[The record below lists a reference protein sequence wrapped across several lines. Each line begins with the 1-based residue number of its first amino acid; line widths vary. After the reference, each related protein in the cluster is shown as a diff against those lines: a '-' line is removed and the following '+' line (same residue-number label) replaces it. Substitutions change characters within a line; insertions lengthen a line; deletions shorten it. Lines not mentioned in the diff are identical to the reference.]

1 MNSDPLLVGVDTLFP
16 NQNSSTAPTVWE
28 EDTDQAAQQGIPCAS
43 GPMLRL
49 TKRSSN
55 QPVLPGGAVN
65 PCPETAP
72 WCLVVENIRMNA
84 GVGQRLSASLIATG
98 LVGGQGIGGIPGAPG
113 LGVVGVGAPGD
124 GVRGVASGA
133 TPSGHG
139 VAGTTFSSSASHA
152 GVRGEAN
159 LGGVGVVGQSP
170 SGSGIG
176 VRGLGSSQAVRG
188 DGGSFGVVGGGT
200 ATGVDGTG
208 TGRTGFGVVGRGTAT
223 GVHGTGS
230 GTTGFGVVGRG
241 TATGVDGRG
250 VGAGTF
256 GVVGVGGVA
265 GVQGGNG
272 TTGGIGVIGVSGPT
286 FVSGGLIFTPWAGR
300 FDGPVRVRTAGGAA
314 GNLFVDGNLFVAGT
328 KSALIAHPDGSHRA
342 MYTVEAPD
350 SWFEDVGRAQLRDGV
365 ARVEIDPD
373 FAAVSG
379 LGDDYHVFL
388 TPEGPSNGL
397 YVIDRSPTGFEV
409 REQGEG
415 TSEISFS
422 YRIMTKRAD
431 VRAGRLERLERP
443 TEAGERAAAE
453 PAELP
458 TVPSP
463 ASPEEPEGAPSA
475 ELLPERAVPEPPMGW
490 PETVPWPPEVMVE
503 RDAR

>member
-1 MNSDPLLVGVDTLFP
+1 
-16 NQNSSTAPTVWE
+16 
-28 EDTDQAAQQGIPCAS
+28 
-43 GPMLRL
+43 
-49 TKRSSN
+49 
-55 QPVLPGGAVN
+55 
-65 PCPETAP
+65 
-72 WCLVVENIRMNA
+72 MNA

-98 LVGGQGIGGIPGAPG
+98 LVGGQCIGGIPGAPG

-188 DGGSFGVVGGGT
+188 DGGSFGVVG
-200 ATGVDGTG
+200 
-208 TGRTGFGVVGRGTAT
+208 
-223 GVHGTGS
+223 
-230 GTTGFGVVGRG
+230 RG

-314 GNLFVDGNLFVAGT
+314 GNLSVDGNLFVAGT

-397 YVIDRSPTGFEV
+397 YVTDRSPTGFEV

-453 PAELP
+453 PAEWP

-490 PETVPWPPEVMVE
+490 PEAVPWPPEVMVE
-503 RDAR
+503 SDAR

>member
-1 MNSDPLLVGVDTLFP
+1 MNSDPLLVGVDALFP

-28 EDTDQAAQQGIPCAS
+28 EDTDQAAQQGIPCGS

-49 TKRSSN
+49 TKRSSD
-55 QPVLPGGAVN
+55 QPFLPGGAVN

-72 WCLVVENIRMNA
+72 RCLIVENIRMNA
-84 GVGQRLSASLIATG
+84 GISQRLSASLIASA
-98 LVGGQGIGGIPGAPG
+98 LVGASCIGGIPGAPG

-152 GVRGEAN
+152 GVLGEASS
-159 LGGVGVVGQSP
+159 GGVGVLGQSS

-176 VRGLGSSQAVRG
+176 VQGRGSSQAVRG
-188 DGGSFGVVGGGT
+188 DGG
-200 ATGVDGTG
+200 
-208 TGRTGFGVVGRGTAT
+208 
-223 GVHGTGS
+223 
-230 GTTGFGVVGRG
+230 
-241 TATGVDGRG
+241 
-250 VGAGTF
+250 TF
-256 GVVGVGGVA
+256 GVVGVGGTA
-265 GVQGGNG
+265 GVRGGNG
-272 TTGGIGVIGVSGPT
+272 TTGGIGVIGISGPT
-286 FVSGGLIFTPWAGR
+286 TSGGITPWAGR
-300 FDGPVRVRTAGGAA
+300 FDGPVQVNGT
-314 GNLFVDGNLFVAGT
+314 LFVNGALFVTGFP
-328 KSALIAHPDGSHRA
+328 KSSVVPHPDGSQRVMH
-342 MYTVEAPD
+342 TVEAPE
-350 SWFEDVGRAQLRDGV
+350 SWFEDVGRAQLRQGA
-365 ARVEIDPD
+365 ARVEVDPD

-397 YVIDRSPTGFEV
+397 YVTDRSSTGFEV

-431 VRAGRLERLERP
+431 IRAERLERIDLP
-443 TEAGERAAAE
+443 SEAGERAGAE
-453 PAELP
+453 PAERP

-463 ASPEEPEGAPSA
+463 ATPEEPEGAPSA
-475 ELLPERAVPEPPMGW
+475 KLLPEGAVPEPPTDW

-503 RDAR
+503 SDTR

>member
-55 QPVLPGGAVN
+55 QPFLPGGAVN
-65 PCPETAP
+65 PCPESAP
-72 WCLVVENIRMNA
+72 FCLIVENIRMNA
-84 GVGQRLSASLIATG
+84 GVGQRLSASLLATG

-139 VAGTTFSSSASHA
+139 VAGATFSSSASHA
-152 GVRGEAN
+152 GVLGEAN
-159 LGGVGVVGQSP
+159 FGGIGVVGQSP

-176 VRGLGSSQAVRG
+176 VQGRGSSQAVRG
-188 DGGSFGVVGGGT
+188 DGGS
-200 ATGVDGTG
+200 
-208 TGRTGFGVVGRGTAT
+208 
-223 GVHGTGS
+223 
-230 GTTGFGVVGRG
+230 FGVVGRG

-265 GVQGGNG
+265 GVWGGNS
-272 TTGGIGVIGVSGPT
+272 TTGGIGIVGVSGPT
-286 FVSGGLIFTPWAGR
+286 SGGITPWAGR
-300 FDGPVRVRTAGGAA
+300 FDGSVQVNGR
-314 GNLFVDGNLFVAGT
+314 LFVNGALFVTGSP
-328 KSALIAHPDGSHRA
+328 KSSVVPHPDGSQRVMHA
-342 MYTVEAPD
+342 VEAPE
-350 SWFEDVGRAQLRDGV
+350 SWFEDVGRAQLRQGV
-365 ARVEIDPD
+365 ARVDVDPD
-373 FAAVSG
+373 FAAVSR

-397 YVIDRSPTGFEV
+397 YVTDRSPTGFEV

-431 VRAGRLERLERP
+431 VGAGRLERLEGP
-443 TEAGERAAAE
+443 TDAGESAAAE
-453 PAELP
+453 PAEPP

-463 ASPEEPEGAPSA
+463 ASPEKPEGAPLA
-475 ELLPERAVPEPPMGW
+475 ELLPERAVPEPPTGW
-490 PETVPWPPEVMVE
+490 PETVPWPPEVMAE
-503 RDAR
+503 SDAR

>member
-1 MNSDPLLVGVDTLFP
+1 MGASQALQTISSVGQSHRTDPTPKGQAMNADPLLVGVDTLFP

-55 QPVLPGGAVN
+55 QPTLPGGAVN

-188 DGGSFGVVGGGT
+188 DGGSFGVVG
-200 ATGVDGTG
+200 
-208 TGRTGFGVVGRGTAT
+208 
-223 GVHGTGS
+223 
-230 GTTGFGVVGRG
+230 RG

-265 GVQGGNG
+265 GVQGGTG

-397 YVIDRSPTGFEV
+397 YVTDRSPTGFEV
-409 REQGEG
+409 REQGDG

-443 TEAGERAAAE
+443 TDAGERAAAE
-453 PAELP
+453 PAEWP
-458 TVPSP
+458 TGPSP

-475 ELLPERAVPEPPMGW
+475 ELLPERTVPEPPMGW

-503 RDAR
+503 SDAR

>member
-1 MNSDPLLVGVDTLFP
+1 MAWDASDQLTEEHAMNSDPLLVGVDTAFP
-16 NQNSSTAPTVWE
+16 NQNSSTVPTVWE

-55 QPVLPGGAVN
+55 QPLLPGGAVN

-72 WCLVVENIRMNA
+72 FCLIVENVRMNA
-84 GVGQRLSASLIATG
+84 GVAQRLSASLIATG
-98 LVGGQGIGGIPGAPG
+98 LVGGQFIGGTPGAPG

-139 VAGTTFSSSASHA
+139 VAGATFSSSASHA
-152 GVRGEAN
+152 GVLGEAN
-159 LGGVGVVGQSP
+159 LGGVGVVGQSQI
-170 SGSGIG
+170 GSGIG
-176 VRGLGSSQAVRG
+176 VQGRGSSQAVRG
-188 DGGSFGVVGGGT
+188 DGGSFGVVG
-200 ATGVDGTG
+200 
-208 TGRTGFGVVGRGTAT
+208 RGTAT
-223 GVHGTGS
+223 GVHGTG
-230 GTTGFGVVGRG
+230 TGASSFGVVGRG
-241 TATGVDGRG
+241 TATAVDGRG

-265 GVQGGNG
+265 GVWGGNS
-272 TTGGIGVIGVSGPT
+272 TSGGIGVVGVSGPT
-286 FVSGGLIFTPWAGR
+286 TSGGVTPWAGR
-300 FDGPVRVRTAGGAA
+300 FDGPVQVNGRLSVNGG
-314 GNLFVDGNLFVAGT
+314 LFVTGSP
-328 KSALIAHPDGSHRA
+328 KSSVVPHPDGSQRVMH
-342 MYTVEAPD
+342 TVEAPE
-350 SWFEDVGRAQLRDGV
+350 SWFEDVGRAQLRQGV
-365 ARVEIDPD
+365 ARVELDPD

-397 YVIDRSPTGFEV
+397 YVTDRSSTGFEV

-431 VRAGRLERLERP
+431 VRAGRLERFERP
-443 TEAGERAAAE
+443 SDAGESAAE
-453 PAELP
+453 PTVRP

-463 ASPEEPEGAPSA
+463 TSPDEPEGAPSA
-475 ELLPERAVPEPPMGW
+475 KLLPEGTAPEPPTDW
-490 PETVPWPPEVMVE
+490 PGTVPWPPEVMAE
-503 RDAR
+503 SDGR

>member
-28 EDTDQAAQQGIPCAS
+28 EDTDQAAQQGIPCAG

-55 QPVLPGGAVN
+55 QPLLPGGAVN
-65 PCPETAP
+65 PCPETGP
-72 WCLVVENIRMNA
+72 GCLIVENIRMSA

-139 VAGTTFSSSASHA
+139 VAGVTFSSSAGHT
-152 GVRGEAN
+152 GVLGEAN
-159 LGGVGVVGQSP
+159 FGGVGVVGQSQ

-176 VRGLGSSQAVRG
+176 VQGRGSSQAVRG
-188 DGGSFGVVGGGT
+188 DGG
-200 ATGVDGTG
+200 
-208 TGRTGFGVVGRGTAT
+208 R
-223 GVHGTGS
+223 
-230 GTTGFGVVGRG
+230 FGVVGRG

-256 GVVGVGGVA
+256 GIVGVGGVA
-265 GVQGGNG
+265 GVWGGNS
-272 TTGGIGVIGVSGPT
+272 TTGGIGVVGVSGPT
-286 FVSGGLIFTPWAGR
+286 SGGITPWAGR
-300 FDGPVRVRTAGGAA
+300 FDGSVQVHGR
-314 GNLFVDGNLFVAGT
+314 LFVNGALFVTGSP
-328 KSALIAHPDGSHRA
+328 KSSVVPHPDGSQRVMH
-342 MYTVEAPD
+342 TVEAPE
-350 SWFEDVGRAQLRDGV
+350 SWFEDVGRAQLRQGA
-365 ARVEIDPD
+365 ARVDIDPD

-397 YVIDRSPTGFEV
+397 YVTGRSPTGFEV

-422 YRIMTKRAD
+422 YQIMTRRAD

-443 TEAGERAAAE
+443 SEAGVSVAAE
-453 PAELP
+453 PAERP

-463 ASPEEPEGAPSA
+463 ASPEEPEGAPAA
-475 ELLPERAVPEPPMGW
+475 EVLPERAAPEAPTGW
-490 PETVPWPPEVMVE
+490 PEAVPWPPEVMVE
-503 RDAR
+503 SDVR